1 MKKYIIFLVVAV
13 FVFSGCSGES
23 GATMYLSEPSYGETE
38 QIREQITVATT
49 DDTTVETAYIF
60 DPMDYVAKMTDEEL
74 VGQLFLVRCPG
85 GSQAIED
92 ISRYHLGGYVLFGDD
107 FKNESVQSVSEK
119 ITSYQ
124 NASVLPL
131 LIAVDEEGGTVTRV
145 SRYPQFRD
153 EKFLSPRNIY
163 DRGGIEAITEV
174 ENEKCELLKR
184 LGINVNLGP
193 VCDITRNSNS
203 FMYNRSLGQDP
214 ETTAVFVDTVV
225 GIMAEKQVGCVL
237 KHFPGYG
244 DNVDTH
250 YGIAVDNRSLEE
262 LESADLVPFQ
272 TGINSG
278 CDSIMISHTYINAI
292 DSELPASLSPKVVG
306 YLREN
311 MCFDGVIMT
320 DDLAMGAISDQF
332 GAEESAVIALEAGV
346 DVLCCT
352 DYPEH
357 YQAVLDA
364 LKSGRLSRDQLEESA
379 SRIIQW
385 KYQLGLL

>member
-174 ENEKCELLKR
+174 ENEKCELLKS

>member
-1 MKKYIIFLVVAV
+1 M
-13 FVFSGCSGES
+13 
-23 GATMYLSEPSYGETE
+23 
-38 QIREQITVATT
+38 
-49 DDTTVETAYIF
+49 
-60 DPMDYVAKMTDEEL
+60 
-74 VGQLFLVRCPG
+74 
-85 GSQAIED
+85 
-92 ISRYHLGGYVLFGDD
+92 
-107 FKNESVQSVSEK
+107 
-119 ITSYQ
+119 
-124 NASVLPL
+124 PL

-174 ENEKCELLKR
+174 ENEKCELLKS